1 LLDWLAT
8 EFVAQKWDQRAMV
21 RAIVLSETYRQ
32 SGVTTPEKLEK
43 DPKNRL
49 LSRGPRY
56 RVDAEIVR
64 DLALAT
70 AGLLVK
76 KVGGPSARPYQ
87 PENIWSDVAMTQS
100 NTRFYKADKGDGL
113 YRRSM
118 YTFLKRSAPHPMML
132 NFDATSREVFCT
144 RRERSNSPLQSL
156 NLLND
161 VQFIEASRVL
171 AERLLKEQPTDAA
184 RIDQLSL
191 LLLSRPAT
199 AKEHQ
204 IFAKSLAAFR
214 ADYAAKPAEAAK
226 LLKSG
231 DQPADPKLPPNEVAA
246 WTLVCSQ
253 MFNRDET
260 LNK

>member
-1 LLDWLAT
+1 
-8 EFVAQKWDQRAMV
+8 
-21 RAIVLSETYRQ
+21 
-32 SGVTTPEKLEK
+32 
-43 DPKNRL
+43 
-49 LSRGPRY
+49 
-56 RVDAEIVR
+56 
-64 DLALAT
+64 
-70 AGLLVK
+70 
-76 KVGGPSARPYQ
+76 
-87 PENIWSDVAMTQS
+87 VAMTGS
-100 NTRFYKADKGDGL
+100 NTRFYTPDKGEGL

-161 VQFIEASRVL
+161 VQFVEASRVL
-171 AERLLKEQPTDAA
+171 AEKLLKEQTTDAA
-184 RIDQLSL
+184 RIDQLSI

-199 AKEHQ
+199 AKEQQ

-226 LLKSG
+226 LLKAG
-231 DQPADPKLPPNEVAA
+231 EKPVDPKLPPNEVAA